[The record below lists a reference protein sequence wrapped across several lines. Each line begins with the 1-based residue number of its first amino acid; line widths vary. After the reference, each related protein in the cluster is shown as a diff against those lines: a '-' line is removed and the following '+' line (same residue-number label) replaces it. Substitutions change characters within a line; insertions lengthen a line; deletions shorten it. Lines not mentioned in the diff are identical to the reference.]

1 MAVKRGDDVFLGKSV
16 TVESGKPLKL
26 MVRLEP
32 PAAPEPTKTS
42 PLPAAEASHGTGTA
56 VADRRDAPIK
66 PPAVPDAG
74 RASSNAVEASPR
86 KTKDGQAQ
94 ETAVSTPKEV
104 RAMKAPT
111 RQSAMEE
118 IVRLP
123 VSPLFFAL
131 SPDSKRVVIIFDYG
145 AGGQLY
151 TWYELDTGKALFG
164 GSVPRPVIG
173 DGWGRFT
180 SVIVAPDGNL
190 VTSHFDQTVRV
201 WDKSDGKA
209 VRNFEPLP
217 LGESFGNLRYSK
229 QGDWVVGISMLDET
243 HRDTQVRIWDYE
255 SGKERKRYNPPSA
268 IKSLDVHPD
277 GKRIVSLHED
287 NVIRV
292 WDALTG
298 ASHVHFHALTE
309 RVARV
314 SFSPSGQQLLCLPR
328 HPVVE
333 FYLASAKNGKLV
345 RTFKGPG
352 TNVLDT
358 AFFPS
363 GLQVASV
370 SAETSFASGASPPAR
385 SFIRS
390 RSTKT

>member
-1 MAVKRGDDVFLGKSV
+1 
-16 TVESGKPLKL
+16 
-26 MVRLEP
+26 
-32 PAAPEPTKTS
+32 
-42 PLPAAEASHGTGTA
+42 
-56 VADRRDAPIK
+56 
-66 PPAVPDAG
+66 
-74 RASSNAVEASPR
+74 
-86 KTKDGQAQ
+86 
-94 ETAVSTPKEV
+94 
-104 RAMKAPT
+104 
-111 RQSAMEE
+111 MEE

-123 VSPLFFAL
+123 VSPLFLAI
-131 SPDSKRVVIIFDYG
+131 SPDSKRVVIMFDYG

-151 TWYELDTGKALFG
+151 TCYELDTGKVLFG
-164 GSVPRPVIG
+164 GSVPRPVVG

-190 VTSHFDQTVRV
+190 VTSHFDQTVKV

-217 LGESFGNLRYSK
+217 LGESFANLRYCK
-229 QGDWVVGISMLDET
+229 QGDWVVGISMLDEV

-268 IKSLDVHPD
+268 IKSLDVHPE

-292 WDALTG
+292 WDALNC
-298 ASHVHFHALTE
+298 ASHVYFHALTE

-314 SFSPSGQQLLCLPR
+314 SFSPSGQQLLCLPQ
-328 HPVVE
+328 HPAVE
-333 FYLASAKNGKLV
+333 FYLANAKNGKLI

-352 TNVLDT
+352 TNVLDA

-370 SAETSFASGASPPAR
+370 SAENILRVWNVATGSVLYSKQFDKNISSLGISPDGRYVVVIVPGETILYR
-385 SFIRS
+385 WRGLD
-390 RSTKT
+390 